1 LKPQGPGFYK
11 PALEKATEILS
22 IANQGSCALS
32 LLFFS
37 DGKPSDYYKDFG
49 ENSRFNWAEY
59 EKVNADLVVSMGN
72 LASQFGRRLN
82 IDCIGMADVNENFS
96 TMQRMVD
103 EAKSYHVQATFSRP
117 SLCTRSLSEIISSSA
132 ATSVSSKT
140 ELTSL
145 KSGKMRSVRTDVERE
160 KCNAPDDRAV
170 NNGWRVF
177 RGGAFD
183 KFVVR
188 VWEWNAEANDFSQM
202 IDPRCR
208 CCNKVV
214 ADADYH
220 ITSKRGSMCPGC
232 FACFFCERC
241 VRTTA
246 TLVHQGEECQS
257 MVRARRNCCIAKG
270 RPGKKWSM

>member
-1 LKPQGPGFYK
+1 LKPKGPGFYK
-11 PALEKATEILS
+11 PALEKASEILS

-37 DGKPSDYYKDFG
+37 DGKPSDYFKDFR
-49 ENSRFNWAEY
+49 ENDWFNRAEH

-82 IDCIGMADVNENFS
+82 IHCIGMADMNEKFS

-103 EAKSYHVQATFSRP
+103 EAKSYHVQATFNRP
-117 SLCTRSLSEIISSSA
+117 SLCTSSLSEIISSSV

-160 KCNAPDDRAV
+160 KCNAPDDHAV
-170 NNGWRVF
+170 NDDWRVF
-177 RGGAFD
+177 RGGAVD

-188 VWEWNAEANDFSQM
+188 VWEWNAAAGDFSEM

-208 CCNKVV
+208 TCYKVV

-220 ITSKRGSMCPGC
+220 ITLKGGSMCDGC
-232 FACFFCERC
+232 SACFFCERC
-241 VRTTA
+241 VRTRA
-246 TLVHQGEECQS
+246 DRIHRGRECQS
-257 MVRARRNCCIAKG
+257 MVTARRNCFLAKG
-270 RPGKKWSM
+270 RPGKKWSV

>member
-1 LKPQGPGFYK
+1 LKPKGPGFYK
-11 PALEKATEILS
+11 PALEKASEILS

-37 DGKPSDYYKDFG
+37 DGKPSDYFKDFG
-49 ENSRFNWAEY
+49 ENDRFNWAKH
-59 EKVNADLVVSMGN
+59 EKVNADLVVSMGK

-82 IDCIGMADVNENFS
+82 IDCIGMADTNENFS

-103 EAKSYHVQATFSRP
+103 EATSYHVRATFNRP

-177 RGGAFD
+177 GGDDVD

-188 VWEWNAEANDFSQM
+188 VWEWNAEENDFSQM
-202 IDPRCR
+202 IDPRCW

-220 ITSKRGSMCPGC
+220 ITSPGGSMCPGC
-232 FACFFCERC
+232 RACFFCKLCERSIAA
-241 VRTTA
+241 RI
-246 TLVHQGEECQS
+246 HQGGECQS
-257 MVRARRNCCIAKG
+257 MVTARRKRYIAKG